1 MFVLSGCA
9 PVALQDAMQHPDNT
23 CVGVLVVVAAV
34 DASDCTP
41 YYPDEIREIALM
53 NNDRLVLH
61 LFID

>member
-9 PVALQDAMQHPDNT
+9 PVVLQDAMQHPNNT
-23 CVGVLVVVAAV
+23 CVDVLVVVAVV

-53 NNDRLVLH
+53 DDRLVLH